1 MGMLRR
7 THRLR
12 WRNVRERMWGG
23 GTDAALRAR
32 TARGAHVGA
41 GGQASRSC
49 GFGGPVEGSSRDGA
63 GGLGS
68 GVSARLPKA
77 KNRLIWPLMMPVIV
91 PIGADRQVELATEC
105 AVEVTGR
112 DAEISA
118 DIGDDGHLW
127 GGSAPR
133 RRLRWL
139 WAGAQGADLG
149 WAGVLGATGG
159 EGRGPRRMEGA
170 DVAGEHLH
178 DQRARCAG
186 AAHVWTPRV

>member
-1 MGMLRR
+1 MCESECGAAARMQHCAPGRR
-7 THRLR
+7 
-12 WRNVRERMWGG
+12 VPER
-23 GTDAALRAR
+23 
-32 TARGAHVGA
+32 V
-41 GGQASRSC
+41 QASRSC

-77 KNRLIWPLMMPVIV
+77 KNRLIGPLMMPMIV
-91 PIGADRQVELATEC
+91 PWELIARLSSLQNAPPRSPGAMQRSRQ
-105 AVEVTGR
+105 
-112 DAEISA
+112 ISVMMA
-118 DIGDDGHLW
+118 PMGGD
-127 GGSAPR
+127 APR
-133 RRLRWL
+133 RRIHPP
-139 WAGAQGADLG
+139 WAGAQGADPG

-186 AAHVWTPRV
+186 AEHVWTPRV